1 MRLADKCPVCGEET
15 VFDAWTEDGRHYLS
29 CRSLCSKPKQCFDC
43 AYWAGGQTDVPDYR
57 CLHPT
62 RKGLEVDRDD
72 GCQEYREAPKSV

>member
-1 MRLADKCPVCGEET
+1 MNLLHRPVYA
-15 VFDAWTEDGRHYLS
+15 VLRVEDDLE
-29 CRSLCSKPKQCFDC
+29 PIQCFDC

-62 RKGLEVDRDD
+62 RKGLEVDRGG